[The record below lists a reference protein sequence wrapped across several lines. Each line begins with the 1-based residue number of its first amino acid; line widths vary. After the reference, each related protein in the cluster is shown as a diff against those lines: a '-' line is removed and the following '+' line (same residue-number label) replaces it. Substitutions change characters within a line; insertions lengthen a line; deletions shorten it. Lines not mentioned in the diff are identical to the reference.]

1 MVKMFPVVHA
11 MARCSHFCTYIHAY
25 FPFGRRP
32 YPKCIV
38 HEHIPPKHSTFV
50 DKIETCMVCTE
61 VLEVLSRE
69 KHDRV
74 YVQSTSGT
82 YVITPGVSVNPGLYS
97 GLDYG
102 LD

>member
-1 MVKMFPVVHA
+1 
-11 MARCSHFCTYIHAY
+11 
-25 FPFGRRP
+25 
-32 YPKCIV
+32 
-38 HEHIPPKHSTFV
+38 
-50 DKIETCMVCTE
+50 MVCTE